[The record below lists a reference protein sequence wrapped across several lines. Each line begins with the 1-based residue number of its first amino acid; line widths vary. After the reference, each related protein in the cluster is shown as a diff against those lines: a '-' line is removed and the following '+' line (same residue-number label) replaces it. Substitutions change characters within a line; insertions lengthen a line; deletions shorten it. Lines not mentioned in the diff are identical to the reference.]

1 MSAKQPTKPYI
12 APPSVGHEIGVM
24 FGFIAF
30 MLLCMVAYGF
40 AWNHGNRISQR
51 KEAERI
57 DALRA
62 SGLLREKG
70 VGGEAEAEKV
80 ERV

>member
-1 MSAKQPTKPYI
+1 MSSQQSKKPYI
-12 APPSVGHEIGVM
+12 PPPSVGHEIGVI

-30 MLLCMVAYGF
+30 MLLCMIAYGF
-40 AWNHGNRISQR
+40 IWQIGNKRSQR

-57 DALRA
+57 EALRA

-70 VGGEAEAEKV
+70 VGELGRREKA
-80 ERV
+80 